1 MIKKI
6 IFACMLSLLGVTLM
20 ACGGKTVL
28 APSITNGDSIYLSV
42 TEGEDRK
49 SVV

>member
-28 APSITNGDSIYLSV
+28 APSITNGDSIYLSPLV
-42 TEGEDRK
+42 INK
-49 SVV
+49 YYHHW